1 MVAPT
6 SFRSH
11 SSAVIRPGTPRSVFI
26 TGGTGY
32 IGRRLIPALT
42 ERSHI
47 VQALV
52 RPGSEGRLPPG
63 ATPVIGDALHGL
75 SYAAQIPPA
84 DTFVHLVGVAHPGP
98 SKAQDFLRID
108 LASVAAAV
116 PAAVTAGIG
125 HFVYLS
131 VAQPAP
137 VMRAYIAARMRGEAL
152 LRESGLGTTVLRP
165 WYVIGPGH
173 WWPALLWPGYW
184 LGEHLPGTRDS
195 ARRLGL
201 VTIHQMVRALVHA
214 VEQPVDGFR
223 VLDVPAIRAVKA

>member
-1 MVAPT
+1 MVA
-6 SFRSH
+6 SAHFRRH
-11 SSAVIRPGTPRSVFI
+11 SSAVIRPSAPRSVFL

-32 IGRRLIPALT
+32 IGRRLISALT
-42 ERSHI
+42 ERGHD
-47 VQALV
+47 VRALV
-52 RPGSEGRLPPG
+52 RSGSEGRLPAG

-75 SYAAQIPPA
+75 SYAAEISPA
-84 DTFVHLVGVAHPGP
+84 DTFVHLVGVPHPGP
-98 SKAQDFLRID
+98 TKEQDFLRID
-108 LASVAAAV
+108 LASVVAAV
-116 PAAVTAGIG
+116 PAAVTAGIR

-131 VAQPAP
+131 VARPAP
-137 VMRAYIAARMRGEAL
+137 VMRAYVAARMRGEAL

-184 LGEHLPGTRDS
+184 FGEHLPGTRDS

-201 VTIHQMVRALVHA
+201 VTIHQMIRALVHS

-223 VLDVPAIRAVKA
+223 VLDVPAIRAATA